1 LASRANYTGA
11 ATRLDRLVNVSFG
24 LGDFFSVARRTGRIG
39 YGRHARGALA
49 ASLAAALGVAAV
61 LWSQPGLAQNVLGQS
76 VLGQNRQLPS
86 KDVPLVFAADEVT
99 YDKTLEIVTLRGRV
113 EIFQNDR
120 ILTADTVS
128 YNRKAEIM
136 SASGHVSVMEPTG
149 EVVFANYMEITGD
162 LKNGVARDIRVLMT
176 DNSRFA
182 ANGGT
187 LRNGERTLLTQ
198 AVFSPCDLCK
208 KDPDRAPL
216 WQLKANKVLHDRTT
230 RNVYYEDVTLE
241 MWGIPIA
248 YAPSFSHAD
257 PTVKR
262 RTGVLAPEF
271 GGSSRYGLWATLPY
285 YWDINGHS
293 DLTVYPRVYT
303 SGLPQLGLE
312 YRHRFSFGSL
322 EAFGSGT
329 YSQVDDL
336 SPRKD
341 FRGHI
346 DAKGNFELSD
356 VWRTGFTLQ
365 RSTDETYMRRYGYNA
380 PAYLTSQAFVEGFS
394 RRSYANFRS
403 YAFQELRQDLNDRDM
418 PVVAPLLQLDMT
430 GDPDRL
436 GGHYIF
442 QAEAANIYRRD
453 GVDSNKLSAKIG
465 WTKPYIGGWGD
476 VWNFTATVQGDIYNV
491 DRIDHPVV
499 PGRSFSGVV
508 GRILPQATLD
518 WRWPF
523 VRNGGDGN
531 YQVVEPMVS
540 VSVAP
545 SIGSQWRIPNEN
557 AQDIV
562 FDETNLFNANRFVG
576 SDRLEGGQRVTYGM
590 KFGLFGAGGGASTL
604 FIGQSYRL
612 NDKQAFVDNQTSSN
626 LSDVIAAVSIN
637 PGQFWD
643 GFARL
648 RFDSEKLNVRQA
660 DLLTNIG
667 PKSFRVSLNYLFI
680 DDTLVAP
687 NDFGDRQEFNFGVTS
702 QLTDHWSVGAVWS
715 HDLENQK
722 TRYYGGRLKYED
734 ECFIFALDAQ
744 RRLYKDREIDP
755 DFRVL
760 LQVVF
765 KQFTSLNSRV
775 F

>member
-1 LASRANYTGA
+1 MERRKLSTLATGTA
-11 ATRLDRLVNVSFG
+11 V
-24 LGDFFSVARRTGRIG
+24 
-39 YGRHARGALA
+39 ALA
-49 ASLAAALGVAAV
+49 LGLV
-61 LWSQPGLAQNVLGQS
+61 LGPTVLPNTGLAQQ
-76 VLGQNRQLPS
+76 RQLPS

-99 YDKTLEIVTLRGRV
+99 YEKQLDIVTLRGRV

-128 YNRKAEIM
+128 YNRKTDIM
-136 SASGHVSVMEPTG
+136 SASGHVAVMEPTG
-149 EVVFANYMEITGD
+149 EVAFASYMEISGD
-162 LKNGVARDIRVLMT
+162 LKNGVANDIRLLMS

-187 LRNGERTLLTQ
+187 LRNGQRTLLRQ
-198 AVFSPCDLCK
+198 AVFSPCELCK
-208 KDPDRAPL
+208 DDPNRAPL
-216 WQLKANKVLHDRTT
+216 WQLKANKVLHDQVS

-241 MWGIPIA
+241 MWGIPVA
-248 YAPSFSHAD
+248 YSPYFSHAD

-262 RTGVLAPEF
+262 RTGALAPEF
-271 GGSSRYGLWATLPY
+271 GSSSRYGTWVTLPY
-285 YWDINGHS
+285 YWDINGSS
-293 DLTVYPRVYT
+293 DLTVYPRVFT
-303 SGLPQLGLE
+303 NSLPQLGLE
-312 YRHRFSFGSL
+312 YRQRFSFGSL
-322 EAFGSGT
+322 EAMGSGT
-329 YSQVDDL
+329 YATVDDL
-336 SPRKD
+336 SSQKD

-346 DAKGNFELSD
+346 DASGRFEIND
-356 VWRTGFTLQ
+356 IWRAGFQAQ
-365 RSTDETYMRRYGYNA
+365 RTTDETYMRRFGYGS
-380 PAYLTSQAFVEGFS
+380 PSYLTSQAYVEGFS

-403 YAFQELRQDLNDRDM
+403 YAFQELREDLRDRDL
-418 PVVAPLLQLDMT
+418 PIVAPLLQLDMV
-430 GDPDRL
+430 GDADKW

-442 QAEAANIYRRD
+442 QAEAANIFRRD
-453 GVDSNKLSAKIG
+453 GTDSNKLSARIG
-465 WTKPYIGGWGD
+465 WTKPYIGGFGD

-491 DRIDHPVV
+491 DEIDHPTI
-499 PGRSFSGVV
+499 PGKSFSGVV
-508 GRILPQATLD
+508 GRVVPQATLD

-531 YQVVEPMVS
+531 YQVIEPIVS
-540 VSVAP
+540 ISVAP
-545 SIGSQWRIPNEN
+545 TLGSQWRIPNEN

-576 SDRLEGGQRVTYGM
+576 SDRIEGGQRITYGVR
-590 KFGLFGAGGGASTL
+590 FGLFGADGGASTL
-604 FIGQSYRL
+604 FVGQSYRL

-626 LSDVIAAVSIN
+626 FSDVIAAVSIN

-648 RFDSEKLNVRQA
+648 RMDSKKLNVRQV

-667 PKSFRVSLNYLFI
+667 PKQFRVSLNYRYLDNSLI
-680 DDTLVAP
+680 AP
-687 NDFGDRQEFNFGVTS
+687 NNFSDREEFTVLATS
-702 QLTDHWSVGAVWS
+702 QLTDFWSIGASWS
-715 HDLENQK
+715 HDLENGK

-765 KQFTSLNSRV
+765 KQFTSLNSRI

>member
-1 LASRANYTGA
+1 MRPAASRRKA
-11 ATRLDRLVNVSFG
+11 VFWG
-24 LGDFFSVARRTGRIG
+24 LRGFKALARRRDKIRHGRRAGDRFVAGLAIALALG
-39 YGRHARGALA
+39 GLTATGALA
-49 ASLAAALGVAAV
+49 
-61 LWSQPGLAQNVLGQS
+61 QPKIE
-76 VLGQNRQLPS
+76 NRQAPS

-99 YDKTLEIVTLRGRV
+99 YDKQLEIVTLRGRV

-136 SASGHVSVMEPTG
+136 SASGHVTIMEPTG
-149 EVVFANYMEITGD
+149 EVAFADYMEVTGD
-162 LKNGVARDIRVLMT
+162 LKNGVARDIRILMA

-198 AVFSPCDLCK
+198 AVFSPCKLCE
-208 KDPDRAPL
+208 KDPERAPL
-216 WQLKANKVLHDRTT
+216 WQLKANKVLHDRASK
-230 RNVYYEDVTLE
+230 NVYYEDVTLE
-241 MWGIPIA
+241 MWGIPVA
-248 YAPSFSHAD
+248 YAPYFSHAD

-271 GGSSRYGLWATLPY
+271 GASSRYGFWTTIPY

-293 DLTVYPRVYT
+293 DLTLSPRVY
-303 SGLPQLGLE
+303 SNHVPQLGLE
-312 YRHRFSFGSL
+312 YRQRFSFGSL
-322 EAFGSGT
+322 EATGSGT

-336 SPRKD
+336 SSHKD

-346 DAKGNFELSD
+346 DARGNFELSD
-356 VWRTGFTLQ
+356 VWRAGFLVQ
-365 RSTDETYMRRYGYNA
+365 RSTDETYMRRFGYGS
-380 PAYLTSQAFVEGFS
+380 PSYLTSQAFVEGFS
-394 RRSYANFRS
+394 RRSYANIRS
-403 YAFQELRQDLNDRDM
+403 YAFQELRQDLSDSDL
-418 PVVAPLLQLDMT
+418 PIVAPLLQLDMT
-430 GDPDRL
+430 GDPDRW

-442 QAEAANIYRRD
+442 QAEAANIYRPD

-476 VWNFTATVQGDIYNV
+476 VWTFTATVQGDVYNV
-491 DRIDHPVV
+491 DRIEDPTT
-499 PGRSFSGVV
+499 PGRSFSGAV
-508 GRILPQATLD
+508 GRVLPQATLD
-518 WRWPF
+518 WRWPL
-523 VRNGGDGN
+523 VRNGGDQS
-531 YQVVEPMVS
+531 YQVIEPMVS

-545 SIGSQWRIPNEN
+545 TLGTQWRIPNEN

-576 SDRLEGGQRVTYGM
+576 SDRLEGGQRVTYGV

-604 FIGQSYRL
+604 FLGQSYRL
-612 NDKQAFVDNQTSSN
+612 NDKNSFIDNRTNSN
-626 LSDVIAAVSIN
+626 LSDVIGAISIN

-667 PKSFRVSLNYLFI
+667 PRSFRVSLNYLFI
-680 DDTLVAP
+680 DDTLNAP
-687 NDFGDRQEFNFGVTS
+687 NDFGDRQEFNLRVTS
-702 QLTDHWSVGAVWS
+702 QLNDNWSIGGVWS

-722 TRYYGGRLKYED
+722 TRFYGGQLKYDD
-734 ECFIFALDAQ
+734 ECFTFILDAQ
-744 RRLYKDREIDP
+744 RRLYRDREIDP

-760 LQVVF
+760 VQVVF
-765 KQFTSLNSRV
+765 KQFTSLNSRI